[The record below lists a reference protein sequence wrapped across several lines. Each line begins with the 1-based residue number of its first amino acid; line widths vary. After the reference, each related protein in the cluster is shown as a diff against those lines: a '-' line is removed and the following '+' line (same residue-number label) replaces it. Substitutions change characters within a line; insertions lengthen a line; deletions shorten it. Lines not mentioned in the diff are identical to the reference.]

1 MNMKIQ
7 LVSLLES
14 CMEIVEKVNQQL
26 TPNNELIAETVFIL
40 GKVIK
45 EVKLKNQDKDIFLEI
60 YKTGV
65 LVAEL

>member
-14 CMEIVEKVNQQL
+14 CVETVEKVNQQL

-40 GKVIK
+40 DKVIK
-45 EVKLKNQDKDIFLEI
+45 EVKLKNQDKDILT
-60 YKTGV
+60 KR
-65 LVAEL
+65 

>member
-60 YKTGV
+60 YKTEV